1 MSELQTSAVAQ
12 PTSTTVG
19 IGYSDHEYEKAV
31 HVLVER
37 SSSSST
43 LSQTQNQTCQVINEV
58 QAQKT
63 VPQTKGDGG
72 KPDGLLYVP
81 EVQDT
86 FSCGVCGK
94 LYNKLLP
101 FLSHRIQYAQPDRGM
116 ACELGESC
124 PIYYQPFRLRE
135 HYKKV
140 HKLDLPDG
148 LRPRS
153 CRSAYRR
160 KPPGGSGPSKVIPGK
175 RQKSQSRRRSKKK
188 QKEEA
193 PEEEGCDGTGE
204 GESELTAAVT
214 VENAGHEIEIHDNQG
229 MAHNSDVAPDN
240 SSAVTQVQVGQ
251 TAQETNIIQIETMGP
266 DGNISYDRISV
277 QVLPQEPEQ
286 NQAND
291 TQTMQKS
298 PEKSTTEKEPM
309 KSAKEDTAAVGS
321 NKELDFYFLLVTS
334 MVRGSSFMYGKQSF
348 KCLHCD
354 YKTFWKQAFIKHMKD
369 NHTDVLSQHEFI
381 EMRSTEKNSDQ
392 KLMKM
397 SEFVEHQAVGK
408 RRETLKTIRVKD
420 RMVDKHGNYPCTNCS
435 KVFNKW
441 SYLRKHMRIHVP
453 TKNFL
458 CIECGKAFKTNTS
471 LQQHLKTHQKEAY
484 TCSVC
489 GFKSNINAAIHA
501 HRQFHSQGSVL
512 CDICGNAYTDKST
525 LNKHKRVHDPSRPF
539 GCPYPECTWRFKT
552 EVMCN
557 GHYRAHTSNAQFKC
571 TLCGYQFRQKHHLRR
586 HERQTHGI
594 QHLKSRQ
601 MRSKAK
607 VDEEARAVTNIT
619 VLQPSLDPGQLP
631 DILIPVTA
639 DADGNPIPIEYKMA
653 NLGSMNISYQQ
664 VMPAVS
670 TLHKVD
676 GNTVYIPLS

>member
-1 MSELQTSAVAQ
+1 MT
-12 PTSTTVG
+12 
-19 IGYSDHEYEKAV
+19 D
-31 HVLVER
+31 
-37 SSSSST
+37 
-43 LSQTQNQTCQVINEV
+43 
-58 QAQKT
+58 
-63 VPQTKGDGG
+63 
-72 KPDGLLYVP
+72 
-81 EVQDT
+81 
-86 FSCGVCGK
+86 
-94 LYNKLLP
+94 
-101 FLSHRIQYAQPDRGM
+101 AQPDRGM

-153 CRSAYRR
+153 CRSTYRR
-160 KPPGGSGPSKVIPGK
+160 KPPGGGNGPANVSPGK
-175 RQKSQSRRRSKKK
+175 RQKSQSRRRSKRK
-188 QKEEA
+188 QKEETG
-193 PEEEGCDGTGE
+193 EDEGHAGTGE
-204 GESELTAAVT
+204 GENVDAGVETPGYSMANPDDQGVVRNVDTGSE
-214 VENAGHEIEIHDNQG
+214 E
-229 MAHNSDVAPDN
+229 
-240 SSAVTQVQVGQ
+240 SSAVAPVQVSE
-251 TAQETNIIQIETMGP
+251 TSQETNIIQIETVGP
-266 DGNISYDRISV
+266 DGNISYDRIRV
-277 QVLPQEPEQ
+277 QVLPPEPEP
-286 NQAND
+286 NQTND
-291 TQTMQKS
+291 TQTAQKS
-298 PEKSTTEKEPM
+298 PEKSATEKEQV
-309 KSAKEDTAAVGS
+309 KSGKKDPASAAS

-408 RRETLKTIRVKD
+408 RREALKTMRVKD

-607 VDEEARAVTNIT
+607 VDEEAQAVTNIT

-631 DILIPVTA
+631 DILIPVAT
-639 DADGNPIPIEYKMA
+639 DADGTPLEYKMA
-653 NLGSMNISYQQ
+653 NLSTMNVSYQQ
-664 VMPAVS
+664 VMPAAS

-676 GNTVYIPLS
+676 GNTLFIPLS